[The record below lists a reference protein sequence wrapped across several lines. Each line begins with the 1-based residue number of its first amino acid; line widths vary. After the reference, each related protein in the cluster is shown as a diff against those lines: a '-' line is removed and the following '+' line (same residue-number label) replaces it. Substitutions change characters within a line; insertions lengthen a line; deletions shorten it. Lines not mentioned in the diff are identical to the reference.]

1 MSARDRIDELLEQLR
16 AQRPMSERS
25 LELLVVEL
33 LKCRS
38 EGTVRG
44 GHRSRRGRTEARL
57 PTHPRYRVPRRARAR
72 HRLLFEPRDD

>member
-25 LELLVVEL
+25 VELLVVEL
-33 LKCRS
+33 AKCRR

-44 GHRSRRGRTEARL
+44 GRRSRRGRTEARL
-57 PTHPRYRVPRRARAR
+57 PTHTLSSTTPSTSASSSFVRAAR
-72 HRLLFEPRDD
+72 